1 MKKKV
6 FYTEMAYMLG
16 IVILALGTALMEKAD
31 FGMSMVVAP
40 AYLLHLKISQTLP
53 FFSFGMAEYTLQA
66 VIIALLA
73 LAMRRFKL
81 SYLFSFC
88 TAVIYGLTLDGVML
102 PTGGLHAASM
112 TLRIVYYLL
121 GMLLCSIG
129 MSLLFH
135 TYIAPEAY
143 ELFVK
148 EVSEKNGMDIH
159 KLKTI
164 YDCASCGIG
173 VILSFAFFGLWRFE
187 GVKLGTILCAL
198 VNGSIIGA
206 CTHFF
211 EARFEFRDGLRLRH
225 VFEK

>member
-6 FYTEMAYMLG
+6 FYTEMAYVLG
-16 IVILALGTALMEKAD
+16 IVILALGTALMEKAN

-40 AYLLHLKISQTLP
+40 AYLLHVKISQTLP

-66 VIIALLA
+66 VIIVLLA
-73 LAMRRFKL
+73 LVMRRFKL

-88 TAVIYGLTLDGVML
+88 TAVIYGLTLDGVMMM
-102 PTGGLHAASM
+102 TGGLPAASM
-112 TLRIVYYLL
+112 ALRIAYYFL

-129 MSLLFH
+129 VSLLFH

-148 EVSEKNGMDIH
+148 EVSAKTGMDIH
-159 KLKTI
+159 CFKTA
-164 YDCASCGIG
+164 YDCVSCAIG

-187 GVKLGTILCAL
+187 GVKLGTVFCAL
-198 VNGSIIGA
+198 INGSIIGW
-206 CTHFF
+206 CTKIF
-211 EARFEFRDGLRLRH
+211 EARFEFKDGLRLRS